1 MTPLGYVS
9 AEWLAR
15 ALPRRWADRI
25 AVAIARAAF
34 ALHVPARRQ
43 LEANLAWLVEHEP
56 ALRPGPGSETRRI
69 ERQACAAFEHFAL
82 GVADF
87 FRTPRSANGLLDG
100 IEVRGR
106 SHLEAAERTGRGV
119 IVLSAHSGCWE
130 WGAAY
135 LAALGRDVH
144 VVARPHRSP
153 AVERFFAARRRR
165 FRVARLIGR
174 PLWIQASLA
183 LKRREWVALTGDRD
197 AHGESAGGTPRTSVC
212 AWVAALSRRTGALI
226 LPAVMLRLGNGRH
239 AACFD
244 RPLTPEACKDGGYR
258 EALRR
263 LLGEHAEQW
272 SAFEPLPE
280 WLA

>member
-1 MTPLGYVS
+1 MMALLGYLS

-15 ALPRRWADRI
+15 ALPHSWADRL
-25 AVAIARAAF
+25 AVTIARLTFAF
-34 ALHVPARRQ
+34 RPPARRQ
-43 LEANLAWLVEHEP
+43 LEANLAWLAGREP
-56 ALRPGPGSETRRI
+56 VAPAGHDPRRL
-69 ERQACAAFEHFAL
+69 ERQARAAFEHFAL
-82 GVADF
+82 GVTDF
-87 FRTPRSANGLLDG
+87 LRTPRSTTGLIAG
-100 IEVRGR
+100 VEVRGR
-106 SHLEAAERTGRGV
+106 EHLEAAERAGRGV

-135 LAALGRDVH
+135 LAALGRNVH
-144 VVARPHRSP
+144 VVARPHASP
-153 AVERFFAARRRR
+153 QVERFFAVRRGR
-165 FRVARLIGR
+165 FRVARLNGR
-174 PLWIQASLA
+174 PLWIHASRA

-197 AHGESAGGTPRTSVC
+197 AHAESRDRAPRTSVC

-226 LPAVMLRLGNGRH
+226 LPAVMLRLDNGRY

-244 RPLTPEACKDGGYR
+244 RPLTPQACRDGGFR
-258 EALRR
+258 DALRH